1 MTWLCDLHGLPD
13 DTFAFDDSLNLPLA
27 PWGWLTEGVGTLVPL
42 VKVNT
47 LLYTGYLSLPA
58 AAFIKIKGNT
68 MIMFRGQWTHPIWA
82 EILWQTAENGW
93 FHIFHTSGIRKRDQT
108 TLATSQ
114 DTTHFI
120 FSLDSRRRL
129 SLPESFEPPPWFVFL
144 CVWLTWKHLMN
155 PGGEKTKGQKKVVG
169 FIDFLFLPTDGC
181 KLGEAHMLTLL
192 NSRTWLILSIRGFSV
207 CTGSCQAAGN
217 HFIGFGPS

>member
-1 MTWLCDLHGLPD
+1 
-13 DTFAFDDSLNLPLA
+13 
-27 PWGWLTEGVGTLVPL
+27 
-42 VKVNT
+42 
-47 LLYTGYLSLPA
+47 
-58 AAFIKIKGNT
+58 
-68 MIMFRGQWTHPIWA
+68 
-82 EILWQTAENGW
+82 
-93 FHIFHTSGIRKRDQT
+93 
-108 TLATSQ
+108 
-114 DTTHFI
+114 
-120 FSLDSRRRL
+120 
-129 SLPESFEPPPWFVFL
+129 
-144 CVWLTWKHLMN
+144 MN